1 MRRRWTHAIPWLITV
16 MIFVYIFYRVPF
28 PEVFAALRQARLLP
42 YVALMVPYSVVYCLV
57 DAFVVTRLVQWFH
70 RRVPYRR
77 ILPVRAS
84 SYILSLLNP
93 GLGQGALA
101 YYVHRRER
109 LPFLA
114 LAGTMLFLA
123 VMEFC
128 QLALYAAV
136 GIFAFHAHL
145 RTAFAPF
152 YAVLVGVLGIGLL
165 LLHGGMGGLAP
176 LLTRL
181 ARWLRRDPSYRL
193 QLRSPALLGT
203 LRQARL
209 FHYVLTLLY
218 KAPNFFLAVVVHY
231 FALQQ
236 FGVHVPLVHL
246 FTFLPI
252 VFLVAALPITV
263 AHLGTSQAAWLY
275 FFAAYAAESQLLAY
289 SLVAHVTFMVLNGLI
304 GLVFLPWALQEGD
317 GAKTVVPGTDVRS
330 PRSMPE
336 VPET

>member
-1 MRRRWTHAIPWLITV
+1 MPRRWTHVIPWLITV
-16 MIFVYIFYRVPF
+16 VIFAYIFSRIPF
-28 PEVFAALRQARLLP
+28 PEVFVALRQARFLP
-42 YVALMVPYSVVYCLV
+42 YVALMLPYSVVYCLV

-101 YYVHRRER
+101 YYVHRREGI
-109 LPFLA
+109 PFLT

-145 RTAFAPF
+145 RMAFAPF

-165 LLHGGMGGLAP
+165 VLHGGMGGLER

-181 ARWLRRDPSYRL
+181 VRWLRRDASYHL
-193 QLRSPALLGT
+193 QLRSPTLLDT

-209 FHYVLTLLY
+209 SHYVLTLVY

-236 FGVHVPLVHL
+236 FDVQVPLVRL

-275 FFAAYAAESQLLAY
+275 FFAAYGAESQLRRIV
-289 SLVAHVTFMVLNGLI
+289 SLPT
-304 GLVFLPWALQEGD
+304 
-317 GAKTVVPGTDVRS
+317 S
-330 PRSMPE
+330 PLWP
-336 VPET
+336 

>member
-1 MRRRWTHAIPWLITV
+1 
-16 MIFVYIFYRVPF
+16 
-28 PEVFAALRQARLLP
+28 
-42 YVALMVPYSVVYCLV
+42 
-57 DAFVVTRLVQWFH
+57 
-70 RRVPYRR
+70 
-77 ILPVRAS
+77 
-84 SYILSLLNP
+84 LLNP

-101 YYVHRRER
+101 YYVHRREGI
-109 LPFLA
+109 PFLA

-145 RTAFAPF
+145 RMAFAPF

-165 LLHGGMGGLAP
+165 VLHGGMGGLER

-181 ARWLRRDPSYRL
+181 VRWLRRDASYRL
-193 QLRSPALLGT
+193 QLRSPTLLDT

-209 FHYVLTLLY
+209 SHYVLTLVY

-236 FGVHVPLVHL
+236 FDVQVPLVRL

-275 FFAAYAAESQLLAY
+275 FFAAYGAESQLLAY
-289 SLVAHVTFMVLNGLI
+289 SLVAHVTFMALNGLI
-304 GLVFLPWALQEGD
+304 GLVFLPLALQEGD
-317 GAKTVVPGTDVRS
+317 GAKTVTPGTDVRY

-336 VPET
+336 APEP

>member
-1 MRRRWTHAIPWLITV
+1 MRRRWTHVIPWLIMV
-16 MIFVYIFYRVPF
+16 MIFAYIFHRVGV
-28 PEVFAALRQARLLP
+28 PEVLAALRQARLLP

-70 RRVPYRR
+70 QRVAYRR

-101 YYVHRRER
+101 FYVHRREGI
-109 LPFLA
+109 PFLA

-123 VMEFC
+123 VVEFC
-128 QLALYAAV
+128 QLALYAAL
-136 GIFAFHAHL
+136 GIFAFHPHL

-152 YAVLVGVLGIGLL
+152 YVVLVALLGIGLVV
-165 LLHGGMGGLAP
+165 LHAGMAP
-176 LLTRL
+176 LEQALTRL
-181 ARWLRRDPSYRL
+181 GRWLRRDPTYRL
-193 QLRSPALLGT
+193 QLRSPAFLGT

-209 FHYVLTLLY
+209 SHYALTLLY

-236 FGVHVPLVHL
+236 FGVHVPLVPL

-275 FFAAYAAESQLLAY
+275 FFSAYGAESQILAY
-289 SLVAHVTFMVLNGLI
+289 SLVAHFTFMALNGLI
-304 GLVFLPWALQEGD
+304 GLVFLPLALQGGD
-317 GAKTVVPGTDVRS
+317 GAKTVASDTDVRH
-330 PRSMPE
+330 PRSVPGAPE
-336 VPET
+336 P